1 MALTGALL
9 PLAIAA
15 LTLLAYSRLTRPHPS
30 FPPGPKPLPII
41 GNIFDL
47 TPKELWLTAFK
58 WARTYGP
65 ITHIRIFNQSLVFL
79 NTPKAVFDLLDKRG
93 SMYSDKPHL
102 VMAGELCGCENMAA
116 FTPYGDRARRQR
128 KLMQKA
134 FGPAVI
140 PRYHELMQMESRP
153 FLSRL
158 VSSPLQFQDHIRR
171 YAGGLTLLV
180 VYGHQVK
187 SNDDPF
193 LNLAEECVDIL
204 ANRIASGGGIW
215 PVDIFPALKHLPLWF
230 PGASFKRNAAIW
242 KAKMEEFVDRPYEFV
257 KSEIKK
263 GTARPSF
270 VSTLLEPPKSL
281 SSDASFDSTSGDEA
295 SITSSSNSSF
305 SSDNTKVAEDTA
317 TDDHDIRWT
326 ANSMYSASIDTTIT
340 TLSHFILAMVQNP
353 HVLQRAQAE
362 LDAVLGSGPTSGHAP
377 GLASGPASGPASGA
391 SQASKAK
398 RLPTFEDRAR
408 LPYCD
413 AVFTETLR
421 WGVPVPLSL
430 PHRLTQ
436 TDTYEGMHIPK
447 GSLVFGNIWAIMR
460 DPGLYRE
467 PEVFEPMRWLRGDGE
482 EERWDGEDGK
492 EGKERDPRA
501 FVFGFGRRRCPG
513 NHLVESSIWL
523 LITSMLATL
532 DIRKARDEKGVE
544 IEPVVGFENA
554 VFRTPSPF
562 VCDIRP
568 RSEEALRLIME
579 GE

>member
-9 PLAIAA
+9 LLALA
-15 LTLLAYSRLTRPHPS
+15 LIAYSRLTRPS
-30 FPPGPKPLPII
+30 FPPGPTPHPII
-41 GNIFDL
+41 GNILDI

-65 ITHIRIFNQSLVFL
+65 VTHIRIFNQSLIFL

-93 SMYSDKPHL
+93 SIYSDKPHL

-134 FGPAVI
+134 FGSAVI
-140 PRYHELMQMESRP
+140 PRYHALMQMETRP

-193 LNLAEECVDIL
+193 LNLAEECVGIL

-215 PVDIFPALKHLPLWF
+215 PVDIFPALKHLPVWF

-257 KSEIKK
+257 KNEIKK

-270 VSTLLEPPKSL
+270 VSLAS
-281 SSDASFDSTSGDEA
+281 SSDRDTSFP
-295 SITSSSNSSF
+295 
-305 SSDNTKVAEDTA
+305 SDNTKAKDAA
-317 TDDHDIRWT
+317 TYDHDIRWT

-340 TLSHFILAMVQNP
+340 TLSHFILAMVQCP
-353 HVLQRAQAE
+353 HVLLRAQAE
-362 LDAVLGSGPTSGHAP
+362 LDDVLGD
-377 GLASGPASGPASGA
+377 GLGS
-391 SQASKAK
+391 ASKAK
-398 RLPTFEDRAR
+398 RLPTFEDRAK

-421 WGVPVPLSL
+421 WGVPVPLNL

-436 TDTYEGMHIPK
+436 ADTYEGMHIPQ

-460 DPGLYRE
+460 DPELYQD
-467 PEVFEPMRWLRGDGE
+467 PEVFEPERCGDVGRE
-482 EERWDGEDGK
+482 EDEEA
-492 EGKERDPRA
+492 GKERDPRA

-513 NHLVESSIWL
+513 THLVESSVWL

-532 DIRKARDEKGVE
+532 DIRKAKDDKGVE
-544 IEPVVGFENA
+544 IEPVVRFENA

>member
-1 MALTGALL
+1 MALTGGLL
-9 PLAIAA
+9 LAGLA
-15 LTLLAYSRLTRPHPS
+15 LLAYFRLTRPP
-30 FPPGPKPLPII
+30 FPPGPNPLPII
-41 GNIFDL
+41 GNILDL

-58 WARTYGP
+58 WAHTYGP

-93 SMYSDKPHL
+93 SIYSDKPHL

-134 FGPAVI
+134 
-140 PRYHELMQMESRP
+140 YHGLMQMESRP

-215 PVDIFPALKHLPLWF
+215 PVDVFPALKHLPTWF
-230 PGASFKRNAAIW
+230 PGASFKCNAKIW
-242 KAKMEEFVDRPYEFV
+242 KAKMEEFVDLPYEFV

-270 VSTLLEPPKSL
+270 VSTLLEPPKL
-281 SSDASFDSTSGDEA
+281 SSPFDASFDSTTTDDNDDEA
-295 SITSSSNSSF
+295 SFTSSSDRGSSF
-305 SSDNTKVAEDTA
+305 SSDNTKDTA

-340 TLSHFILAMVQNP
+340 TLSHFILAMVQHP
-353 HVLQRAQAE
+353 HVLRRAQAE
-362 LDAVLGSGPTSGHAP
+362 LDDVLGSGESGLP
-377 GLASGPASGPASGA
+377 
-391 SQASKAK
+391 SKAK
-398 RLPTFEDRAR
+398 RLPTFEDRSN

-421 WGVPVPLSL
+421 WGVPVPLNL

-436 TDTYEGMHIPK
+436 PDTYEGMYIPQ

-460 DPGLYRE
+460 DPALYQD
-467 PEVFEPMRWLRGDGE
+467 PEVFEPGRWLARDAIVDMEGRRDLDVGVE
-482 EERWDGEDGK
+482 EEAGN
-492 EGKERDPRA
+492 ERDPRA

-513 NHLVESSIWL
+513 THLVESSVWL
-523 LITSMLATL
+523 LITGMLATL
-532 DIRKARDEKGVE
+532 DIRKARDERGVE
-544 IEPVVGFENA
+544 IEPVVRFENS

-562 VCDIRP
+562 MCDIRP
-568 RSEEALRLIME
+568 RSEEALKLIME

>member
-9 PLAIAA
+9 LALLA
-15 LTLLAYSRLTRPHPS
+15 LLAYSRLTRPP
-30 FPPGPKPLPII
+30 FPPGPNPLPII
-41 GNIFDL
+41 GNILDL

-93 SMYSDKPHL
+93 SIYSDKPHL
-102 VMAGELCGCENMAA
+102 VMAGELCGCKNMAA

-140 PRYHELMQMESRP
+140 PNYHGLMQMESRP

-215 PVDIFPALKHLPLWF
+215 PVDIFPALKHLPVWF
-230 PGASFKRNAAIW
+230 PGASFKRNAQIW

-257 KSEIKK
+257 KSEVKK

-270 VSTLLEPPKSL
+270 VSTLLEPPKP
-281 SSDASFDSTSGDEA
+281 SSFDESFDSTTTDDDGAFSGDRD
-295 SITSSSNSSF
+295 SSF
-305 SSDNTKVAEDTA
+305 SSDNANDTA

-340 TLSHFILAMVQNP
+340 TLSHFILAMVQHP
-353 HVLQRAQAE
+353 HVLRRAQAE
-362 LDAVLGSGPTSGHAP
+362 LDDVLGSRGSGLP
-377 GLASGPASGPASGA
+377 
-391 SQASKAK
+391 SQAK
-398 RLPTFEDRAR
+398 RLPTFEDRPK

-436 TDTYEGMHIPK
+436 PDTYEGMYIPQ

-460 DPGLYRE
+460 DPRLYQD
-467 PEVFEPMRWLRGDGE
+467 PEVFEPGRWLARDAIVDMEGRRDLDVGGE
-482 EERWDGEDGK
+482 EEEA
-492 EGKERDPRA
+492 GKERDPRA

-513 NHLVESSIWL
+513 THLVESSVWL
-523 LITSMLATL
+523 LITSMLAAL
-532 DIRKARDEKGVE
+532 DIRKARDERGAE
-544 IEPVVGFENA
+544 IEPVVRFENS

>member
-1 MALTGALL
+1 MKEESG
-9 PLAIAA
+9 IRS
-15 LTLLAYSRLTRPHPS
+15 TLVQ
-30 FPPGPKPLPII
+30 PPGSLRRVVLSAQQVKQPSKWTYLETKFEAFARPNPLPII
-41 GNIFDL
+41 GNILDL
-47 TPKELWLTAFK
+47 TQKELWLTAFK

-65 ITHIRIFNQSLVFL
+65 ITHIQIFNQSLIFL
-79 NTPKAVFDLLDKRG
+79 NTPKTVFDLLDKRG
-93 SMYSDKPHL
+93 SIYSDKPHL

-134 FGPAVI
+134 FGPAVV
-140 PRYHELMQMESRP
+140 PRYHGLMQMESKP

-215 PVDIFPALKHLPLWF
+215 PVDVFPALKHLPMWF
-230 PGASFKRNAAIW
+230 PGASFKRNAQIW
-242 KAKMEEFVDRPYEFV
+242 KEKMEEFADRPYEFV
-257 KSEIKK
+257 KNEIVRSSFLPLAQRSDSPTEKRN
-263 GTARPSF
+263 RPS
-270 VSTLLEPPKSL
+270 L
-281 SSDASFDSTSGDEA
+281 
-295 SITSSSNSSF
+295 IH
-305 SSDNTKVAEDTA
+305 
-317 TDDHDIRWT
+317 DHDIRWT

-340 TLSHFILAMVQNP
+340 TLSHFILAMVQHP
-353 HVLQRAQAE
+353 HVLRRAQAE
-362 LDAVLGSGPTSGHAP
+362 LDDVLGSGSG
-377 GLASGPASGPASGA
+377 SGY
-391 SQASKAK
+391 ASKAK
-398 RLPTFEDRAR
+398 RLPTFEDRQK

-436 TDTYEGMHIPK
+436 PDTYEGMHIPQ

-460 DPGLYRE
+460 DPGLYQD
-467 PEVFEPMRWLRGDGE
+467 PEVFEPGRWLASDAIVDVE
-482 EERWDGEDGK
+482 
-492 EGKERDPRA
+492 ERDPRA

-513 NHLVESSIWL
+513 THLVESSVWL

-532 DIRKARDEKGVE
+532 EIRKARDERGVE
-544 IEPVVGFENA
+544 IEPVVRFENS

-568 RSEEALRLIME
+568 RSEEALRLITE

>member
-1 MALTGALL
+1 MAYVQLFL
-9 PLAIAA
+9 LAIAF
-15 LTLLAYSRLTRPHPS
+15 LAYSRLTRPP
-30 FPPGPKPLPII
+30 FPPGPNPLPII
-41 GNIFDL
+41 GNILDL

-65 ITHIRIFNQSLVFL
+65 ITHLRIFNKSLVFL

-93 SMYSDKPHL
+93 SLYSDKPHL

-140 PRYHELMQMESRP
+140 PRYHGLMQMESRP

-193 LNLAEECVDIL
+193 LNLAEECVGIL

-215 PVDIFPALKHLPLWF
+215 PVDIFPALKYLPLWF
-230 PGASFKRNAAIW
+230 PGASFKRNAVIW

-270 VSTLLEPPKSL
+270 VSTLLEPPKLFSYDASTDDDDSS
-281 SSDASFDSTSGDEA
+281 SSDHD
-295 SITSSSNSSF
+295 SSF
-305 SSDNTKVAEDTA
+305 SSHNTKASQDTT

-340 TLSHFILAMVQNP
+340 TLSHFILAMVQHP
-353 HVLQRAQAE
+353 HVLRRAQAE
-362 LDAVLGSGPTSGHAP
+362 LDDVLGTGGD
-377 GLASGPASGPASGA
+377 GLGSSPRSA
-391 SQASKAK
+391 AK
-398 RLPTFEDRAR
+398 RLPTFEDRAK

-436 TDTYEGMHIPK
+436 PDTYEGMYIPQ

-460 DPGLYRE
+460 DPGLYQD
-467 PEVFEPMRWLRGDGE
+467 PEVFEPERWLARDAIE
-482 EERWDGEDGK
+482 EEA
-492 EGKERDPRA
+492 GKERDPRA

-513 NHLVESSIWL
+513 THLVESSVWL

-544 IEPVVGFENA
+544 IEPVVKFENA

>member
-1 MALTGALL
+1 MALIGTLL
-9 PLAIAA
+9 LLAIG
-15 LTLLAYSRLTRPHPS
+15 LLAYSRLTRPP
-30 FPPGPKPLPII
+30 FPPGPNPLPII
-41 GNIFDL
+41 GNILDI
-47 TPKELWLTAFK
+47 TSKELWLTAFK

-65 ITHIRIFNQSLVFL
+65 VTHIRIFNQSLVFL

-93 SMYSDKPHL
+93 SIYSDKPHL
-102 VMAGELCGCENMAA
+102 IMAGELCGCENMAA

-140 PRYHELMQMESRP
+140 PRYHGLMQMESRP

-158 VSSPLQFQDHIRR
+158 VTSPLQFQEHIRR

-193 LNLAEECVDIL
+193 LTLAEECVDIL

-215 PVDIFPALKHLPLWF
+215 PVDIFPLLKHLPLWF
-230 PGASFKRNAAIW
+230 PGTSFKRNAQIW

-270 VSTLLEPPKSL
+270 VSTLLELPKL
-281 SSDASFDSTSGDEA
+281 SSSPFDTSFDSSSTTDDEG
-295 SITSSSNSSF
+295 SSSDRDSSF
-305 SSDNTKVAEDTA
+305 SSHDTEVAKDII
-317 TDDHDIRWT
+317 TDDHDHDIRWT

-340 TLSHFILAMVQNP
+340 TLSHFILAMVQHP

-362 LDAVLGSGPTSGHAP
+362 LDGVLGSRGD
-377 GLASGPASGPASGA
+377 GLGS
-391 SQASKAK
+391 SQSVAN

-436 TDTYEGMHIPK
+436 PDTYEGMHIPQ

-460 DPGLYRE
+460 DPGLYQD
-467 PEVFEPMRWLRGDGE
+467 PEVFEPERWLADAIE
-482 EERWDGEDGK
+482 EEEAGK
-492 EGKERDPRA
+492 DRDPRA

-513 NHLVESSIWL
+513 THLVESSVWL

-544 IEPVVGFENA
+544 IEPVVKFENA

-579 GE
+579 EE

>member
-1 MALTGALL
+1 MAL
-9 PLAIAA
+9 PLALAA
-15 LTLLAYSRLTRPHPS
+15 LTLIAYSRKSPPHP
-30 FPPGPKPLPII
+30 FPPGPNPLPLI
-41 GNIFDL
+41 GNLFDL
-47 TPKELWLTAFK
+47 TPIELWLTAFK

-65 ITHIRIFNQSLVFL
+65 VTHIRVFSQSLVFL
-79 NTPKAVFDLLDKRG
+79 NTPKAVFDLLDKR
-93 SMYSDKPHL
+93 SSLYSDKPHL
-102 VMAGELCGCENMAA
+102 VMAGELCGCQNMVA
-116 FTPYGDRARRQR
+116 FTPHGDRARRMR

-140 PRYHELMQMESRP
+140 PTYHALMQMETRP

-171 YAGGLTLLV
+171 YAGGLTLSV

-193 LNLAEECVDIL
+193 LILAEECVDIL

-242 KAKMEEFVDRPYEFV
+242 KSKMEEFVDRPYEFV
-257 KSEIKK
+257 KAEIKK

-270 VSTLLEPPKSL
+270 VSTLLKSP
-281 SSDASFDSTSGDEA
+281 SPDSSFDSTS
-295 SITSSSNSSF
+295 TS
-305 SSDNTKVAEDTA
+305 DAQL
-317 TDDHDIRWT
+317 DHDIRWT
-326 ANSMYSASIDTTIT
+326 ANSMYSASIDTTLT
-340 TLSHFILAMVQNP
+340 TLSHFILAMVQHP
-353 HVLQRAQAE
+353 HVLARAQAE
-362 LDAVLGSGPTSGHAP
+362 LDAVLGA
-377 GLASGPASGPASGA
+377 AR
-391 SQASKAK
+391 
-398 RLPTFEDRAR
+398 RLPTFEDRER

-436 TDTYEGMHIPK
+436 NDVYEGMHIPE
-447 GSLVFGNIWAIMR
+447 GTLVFGNIWAILR
-460 DPGLYRE
+460 DPGLYHQ
-467 PEVFEPMRWLRGDGE
+467 PDVFEPGRWLVRPVSE
-482 EERWDGEDGK
+482 EEG
-492 EGKERDPRA
+492 ERDPRA

-513 NHLVESSIWL
+513 THLVESSVWL
-523 LITSMLATL
+523 LMTSMLATL
-532 DIRKARDEKGVE
+532 DIRKARDESGVE
-544 IEPVVGFENA
+544 IEPVVRFENA

-568 RSEEALRLIME
+568 RSEEALKLIME
-579 GE
+579 ET

>member
-1 MALTGALL
+1 
-9 PLAIAA
+9 
-15 LTLLAYSRLTRPHPS
+15 
-30 FPPGPKPLPII
+30 
-41 GNIFDL
+41 
-47 TPKELWLTAFK
+47 
-58 WARTYGP
+58 
-65 ITHIRIFNQSLVFL
+65 
-79 NTPKAVFDLLDKRG
+79 
-93 SMYSDKPHL
+93 
-102 VMAGELCGCENMAA
+102 
-116 FTPYGDRARRQR
+116 
-128 KLMQKA
+128 MQKA

-140 PRYHELMQMESRP
+140 PRYHDLMQMESRP

-193 LNLAEECVDIL
+193 LNLAEECVGIL

-215 PVDIFPALKHLPLWF
+215 PVDIFPALKDLPMWF
-230 PGASFKRNAAIW
+230 PGASFKRNAAVW

-257 KSEIKK
+257 KNEI
-263 GTARPSF
+263 
-270 VSTLLEPPKSL
+270 V
-281 SSDASFDSTSGDEA
+281 
-295 SITSSSNSSF
+295 SSSSLPSLKTNSLTEKRDRPCLF
-305 SSDNTKVAEDTA
+305 PTY
-317 TDDHDIRWT
+317 DHDIRWT

-340 TLSHFILAMVQNP
+340 TLSHFILAMVQYP
-353 HVLQRAQAE
+353 HVLRRAQAE
-362 LDAVLGSGPTSGHAP
+362 LDDVLGSGGDGFGSA
-377 GLASGPASGPASGA
+377 L
-391 SQASKAK
+391 KAK
-398 RLPTFEDRAR
+398 RLPTFGDRAK

-421 WGVPVPLSL
+421 WGVPVPLNL

-436 TDTYEGMHIPK
+436 ADTYEGMHIPQ

-460 DPGLYRE
+460 DPELYQD
-467 PEVFEPMRWLRGDGE
+467 PEVFEPGRWLARDAIDE
-482 EERWDGEDGK
+482 EA
-492 EGKERDPRA
+492 GKERDPRA
-501 FVFGFGRRRCPG
+501 FIFGFGRRRCPG
-513 NHLVESSIWL
+513 THLVESSVWL

-532 DIRKARDEKGVE
+532 DIRKARDDKGVE
-544 IEPVVGFENA
+544 IEPVVRFENA

>member
-1 MALTGALL
+1 MALTVALIL
-9 PLAIAA
+9 IAF
-15 LTLLAYSRLTRPHPS
+15 LAYSRFTRPP
-30 FPPGPKPLPII
+30 FPPGPSPLPII
-41 GNIFDL
+41 GNILDL
-47 TPKELWLTAFK
+47 TSKELWLTAFK

-65 ITHIRIFNQSLVFL
+65 VTHIRIFNKSLIFL

-93 SMYSDKPHL
+93 SVYSDKPHL

-128 KLMQKA
+128 KLIQKA

-140 PRYHELMQMESRP
+140 PRYHGLMQMESRP

-158 VSSPLQFQDHIRR
+158 VGSPLHFQDHIRRQIR

-193 LNLAEECVDIL
+193 LTLAEECVDIL

-215 PVDIFPALKHLPLWF
+215 PVDIFPFLKHIPLWF
-230 PGASFKRNAAIW
+230 PGASFKRNAQIW

-257 KSEIKK
+257 KNEIKK
-263 GTARPSF
+263 GTAHPSF
-270 VSTLLEPPKSL
+270 VSTLLEPPKL
-281 SSDASFDSTSGDEA
+281 SSDTSFDSTDDDDEA
-295 SITSSSNSSF
+295 PFTSNRNSCF
-305 SSDNTKVAEDTA
+305 SSDNTKVAKDTA

-340 TLSHFILAMVQNP
+340 TLSHFILAMVQHP
-353 HVLQRAQAE
+353 HVLRRAQAE
-362 LDAVLGSGPTSGHAP
+362 LDDVLGSGH
-377 GLASGPASGPASGA
+377 
-391 SQASKAK
+391 ASKAK
-398 RLPTFEDRAR
+398 RLPTFEDRPK

-436 TDTYEGMHIPK
+436 PDTYEGMYIPQ

-460 DPGLYRE
+460 DPGLYQD
-467 PEVFEPMRWLRGDGE
+467 PEVFEPRRWLADAIVGE
-482 EERWDGEDGK
+482 E
-492 EGKERDPRA
+492 ERDPRA

-513 NHLVESSIWL
+513 THLVESSIWL

-532 DIRKARDEKGVE
+532 DICKARDEKGVE
-544 IEPVVGFENA
+544 IEPVVRFENA

>member
-1 MALTGALL
+1 MALTSTLFL
-9 PLAIAA
+9 LAIVFF
-15 LTLLAYSRLTRPHPS
+15 AYSRLTRPH
-30 FPPGPKPLPII
+30 FPPGPSPLPII
-41 GNIFDL
+41 GNILDITL
-47 TPKELWLTAFK
+47 KELWLTAFK

-65 ITHIRIFNQSLVFL
+65 VTHIRIFNQSLVFL

-93 SMYSDKPHL
+93 SIYSDKPHL
-102 VMAGELCGCENMAA
+102 IMAGELCGCKNMAA

-140 PRYHELMQMESRP
+140 PRYHGLMEMESRP

-158 VSSPLQFQDHIRR
+158 VSSPLQFQEHIRR

-193 LNLAEECVDIL
+193 LSLAEECVDIL
-204 ANRIASGGGIW
+204 ANHIASGGGIW
-215 PVDIFPALKHLPLWF
+215 PVDIFPALKHLPMWF
-230 PGASFKRNAAIW
+230 PGASFKRNAQIW

-257 KSEIKK
+257 KNEIRK
-263 GTARPSF
+263 GTANPSF
-270 VSTLLEPPKSL
+270 VSTLLEPPKL
-281 SSDASFDSTSGDEA
+281 SSSLDAFFESTIPTDDETCP
-295 SITSSSNSSF
+295 SDCDSSF
-305 SSDNTKVAEDTA
+305 SSDNTNAAKDTI
-317 TDDHDIRWT
+317 TYDHDHEIRWT

-340 TLSHFILAMVQNP
+340 TLSHFILAMVQHP
-353 HVLQRAQAE
+353 HVLRRAQAE
-362 LDAVLGSGPTSGHAP
+362 LDEVLGSRGD
-377 GLASGPASGPASGA
+377 GA
-391 SQASKAK
+391 RSSQSVAK
-398 RLPTFEDRAR
+398 RLPTFEDRAK

-436 TDTYEGMHIPK
+436 TDTYEGMHIPQ

-460 DPGLYRE
+460 DPALYQD
-467 PEVFEPMRWLRGDGE
+467 PEVFEPERWLADGE
-482 EERWDGEDGK
+482 EA
-492 EGKERDPRA
+492 GKERDPRA

-513 NHLVESSIWL
+513 THLVESSIWL

-532 DIRKARDEKGVE
+532 DIRKARDERGVE
-544 IEPVVGFENA
+544 IEPVVKFENA
-554 VFRTPSPF
+554 VFRIPSPF

-579 GE
+579 E

>member
-1 MALTGALL
+1 MALIGTLL
-9 PLAIAA
+9 LVAIG
-15 LTLLAYSRLTRPHPS
+15 LLAYSRFTRPP
-30 FPPGPKPLPII
+30 FPPGPNPLPII
-41 GNIFDL
+41 GNILDI

-79 NTPKAVFDLLDKRG
+79 NTPKVVFDLLDRRG
-93 SMYSDKPHL
+93 SIYSDKPHL
-102 VMAGELCGCENMAA
+102 IMVGELCGCENMAA

-140 PRYHELMQMESRP
+140 PRYHGLMQMESRP

-158 VSSPLQFQDHIRR
+158 VTSPLRFQEHIRR

-230 PGASFKRNAAIW
+230 PGTSFKRNAQIW

-270 VSTLLEPPKSL
+270 VSTLLELPKI
-281 SSDASFDSTSGDEA
+281 SSSPLDASFDSTTTTDNEG
-295 SITSSSNSSF
+295 SSN
-305 SSDNTKVAEDTA
+305 DH
-317 TDDHDIRWT
+317 DHDIRWT

-340 TLSHFILAMVQNP
+340 TLSHFILAMVQHP
-353 HVLQRAQAE
+353 HVLQRAQEE
-362 LDAVLGSGPTSGHAP
+362 LDNVLRSRGDGLGS
-377 GLASGPASGPASGA
+377 
-391 SQASKAK
+391 SQSVAN
-398 RLPTFEDRAR
+398 RLPTFEDRAK

-436 TDTYEGMHIPK
+436 SDTYEGMHIPQ

-460 DPGLYRE
+460 DPGLYQD
-467 PEVFEPMRWLRGDGE
+467 PEVFEPERWLADAIE
-482 EERWDGEDGK
+482 EA
-492 EGKERDPRA
+492 GKERDPRA

-513 NHLVESSIWL
+513 THLVESSIWL

-544 IEPVVGFENA
+544 IEPVVKFENA

-579 GE
+579 E

>member
-1 MALTGALL
+1 MALIGTLL
-9 PLAIAA
+9 LVAIGF
-15 LTLLAYSRLTRPHPS
+15 LAYSRFTRPP
-30 FPPGPKPLPII
+30 FPPGPNSLPII
-41 GNIFDL
+41 GNILDI

-58 WARTYGP
+58 WARIYGP
-65 ITHIRIFNQSLVFL
+65 ITHIRIFNQSLIFL
-79 NTPKAVFDLLDKRG
+79 NTPKVVFDLLDRRG
-93 SMYSDKPHL
+93 SIYSDKPHL
-102 VMAGELCGCENMAA
+102 IMVGELCGCENMAA

-140 PRYHELMQMESRP
+140 PRYHGLMQMESRP

-158 VSSPLQFQDHIRR
+158 VTSPLQFQEHIRR

-230 PGASFKRNAAIW
+230 PGTSFKRNAQIW

-257 KSEIKK
+257 KSEIV
-263 GTARPSF
+263 R
-270 VSTLLEPPKSL
+270 
-281 SSDASFDSTSGDEA
+281 
-295 SITSSSNSSF
+295 SSSLPVFKNEHPHRRKELPVHL
-305 SSDNTKVAEDTA
+305 SDII
-317 TDDHDIRWT
+317 TDDHDHDIRWT

-340 TLSHFILAMVQNP
+340 TLSHFILAMVQHP
-353 HVLQRAQAE
+353 HVLQRAQEE
-362 LDAVLGSGPTSGHAP
+362 LDDVLRSREDELGS
-377 GLASGPASGPASGA
+377 
-391 SQASKAK
+391 SQSVAN
-398 RLPTFEDRAR
+398 RLPTFEDRAK

-436 TDTYEGMHIPK
+436 PDTYESMHIPQ

-460 DPGLYRE
+460 DPELYQD
-467 PEVFEPMRWLRGDGE
+467 PEVFEPERWLADAIE
-482 EERWDGEDGK
+482 EEA
-492 EGKERDPRA
+492 GKERDPRA

-513 NHLVESSIWL
+513 THLVESSIWL

-532 DIRKARDEKGVE
+532 DIRKARDEKGVD
-544 IEPVVGFENA
+544 IEPVVKFENA

-579 GE
+579 EE

>member
-9 PLAIAA
+9 LAGLA
-15 LTLLAYSRLTRPHPS
+15 LLAYFRLTRPP
-30 FPPGPKPLPII
+30 FPPGPNPLPII
-41 GNIFDL
+41 GNILDL

-79 NTPKAVFDLLDKRG
+79 NTPKTVFDLLDKRG
-93 SMYSDKPHL
+93 SIYSDKPHL

-140 PRYHELMQMESRP
+140 PRYHGLMQMESKP

-215 PVDIFPALKHLPLWF
+215 PVDVFPALKHLPTWF
-230 PGASFKRNAAIW
+230 PGASFKCHAKIW
-242 KAKMEEFVDRPYEFV
+242 KEKMEEFVDLPYEFV

-270 VSTLLEPPKSL
+270 VSTLLEPPKL
-281 SSDASFDSTSGDEA
+281 SSSFDASFDSTTTDD
-295 SITSSSNSSF
+295 N
-305 SSDNTKVAEDTA
+305 NTKDTA

-326 ANSMYSASIDTTIT
+326 ANSMYSASIDTTVT
-340 TLSHFILAMVQNP
+340 TLSHFILAMVQHP
-353 HVLQRAQAE
+353 YVLRRAQAE
-362 LDAVLGSGPTSGHAP
+362 LDDVLGSGESGLP
-377 GLASGPASGPASGA
+377 
-391 SQASKAK
+391 SKAK
-398 RLPTFEDRAR
+398 RLPTFKDRPK

-421 WGVPVPLSL
+421 WGVPVPLNL

-436 TDTYEGMHIPK
+436 PDTYEGMYIPQ

-460 DPGLYRE
+460 DPGLYQD
-467 PEVFEPMRWLRGDGE
+467 PEVFEPGRWLARDAIE
-482 EERWDGEDGK
+482 EAGN
-492 EGKERDPRA
+492 ERDPRA

-513 NHLVESSIWL
+513 THLVESSVWL

-532 DIRKARDEKGVE
+532 DICKARDERGVE
-544 IEPVVGFENA
+544 IEPVVRFENS

-568 RSEEALRLIME
+568 RSEEALKLIME